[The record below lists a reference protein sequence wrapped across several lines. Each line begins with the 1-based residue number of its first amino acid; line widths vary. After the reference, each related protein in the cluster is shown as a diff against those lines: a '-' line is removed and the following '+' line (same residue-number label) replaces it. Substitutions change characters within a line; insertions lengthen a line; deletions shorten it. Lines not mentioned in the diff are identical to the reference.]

1 MLKFLLSG
9 LVIGVALAFEINGIL
24 HIANANFQAGNLPG
38 FLIWHIGSTVLTALV
53 LPTYL
58 SYKYQNS
65 WAMNLLFIYPIVFFI
80 PLLGI
85 IGLVFAI
92 MPSLLKADQ
101 PQAIPMHINKIREL
115 TEAVLGQDVPIGF
128 GAANP
133 ENNLHSHDPEM
144 RMNAVYATLK
154 LDDKAAIPLLRIAL
168 RDPVDDIRLLAYAL
182 IDRKEH
188 RISQRIEDVR
198 KKLASGNNQ
207 PGTRHLYR
215 TIVNDYWE
223 LAHLGLVEGET
234 LNYILNKAQDYLEKG
249 LQRYPKDRG
258 LHLQYAKLL
267 LRSGKAQ
274 EAYNEFKLAENLG
287 VSKQKLLLY
296 YAEIAYL
303 QRRFGDVKYYMGEL
317 SLINP
322 QPQIQQSQR
331 FWQPEIPV
339 VG

>member
-9 LVIGVALAFEINGIL
+9 LVISVALACEINGIL
-24 HIANANFQAGNLPG
+24 HIAKTNFQAGNLPG

-53 LPTYL
+53 LPISL
-58 SYKYQNS
+58 SHKYQDS
-65 WAMNLLFIYPIVFFI
+65 WAINLLFIFSMAFFI

-85 IGLVFAI
+85 VGLIFAVI
-92 MPSLLKADQ
+92 PGLLKAEQVQDL
-101 PQAIPMHINKIREL
+101 PMHINKIRALPEV
-115 TEAVLGQDVPIGF
+115 AIGQDLSIGN
-128 GAANP
+128 GLDNP
-133 ENNLHSHDPEM
+133 ESNMHSHDPEL

-154 LDDKAAIPLLRIAL
+154 LDDKVAIPLLRMAL

-188 RISQRIEDVR
+188 RISQRIEEAR
-198 KKLASGNNQ
+198 EKLASGNNQ
-207 PGTRHLYR
+207 LGTRHLYR
-215 TIVNDYWE
+215 SIVNDYWE

-234 LNYILNKAQDYLEKG
+234 LNYILNKAQDYLETG

-267 LRSGKAQ
+267 LRSGKSE
-274 EAYNEFKLAENLG
+274 EAYKEFKLAENLG
-287 VSKQKLLLY
+287 ISKQKLLLY

-303 QRRFGDVKYYMGEL
+303 QRRFSDVKRYMSEL
-317 SLINP
+317 KLINP

>member
-9 LVIGVALAFEINGIL
+9 LAIGVALAFEINGL
-24 HIANANFQAGNLPG
+24 LQIANTNFQAGNLPG
-38 FLIWHIGSTVLTALV
+38 FLIWHVGSTVLTSLV
-53 LPTYL
+53 LPTAL

-65 WAMNLLFIYPIVFFI
+65 WAMNLLFIFPIVFFI

-85 IGLVFAI
+85 IGLVLAV
-92 MPSLLKADQ
+92 MPGLLKADQ
-101 PQAIPMHINKIREL
+101 PQDMPMHINKIRALPEV
-115 TEAVLGQDVPIGF
+115 AISQDASIDNGV
-128 GAANP
+128 ANP
-133 ENNLHSHDPEM
+133 EKNIHSHDPEL

-154 LDDKAAIPLLRIAL
+154 LNDKAAIPLLRMAL

-188 RISQRIEDVR
+188 RISQRIEEAR

-207 PGTRHLYR
+207 PGVRHLYR
-215 TIVNDYWE
+215 SIVNDYWE

-234 LNYILNKAQDYLEKG
+234 LNYILNKAQDYLENG
-249 LQRYPKDRG
+249 LQLYPKDRG

-274 EAYNEFKLAENLG
+274 EAYNEFKLAESLG

-303 QRRFGDVKYYMGEL
+303 QRRFGDVKHYMGEL
-317 SLINP
+317 KLINP
-322 QPQIQQSQR
+322 QLRIQQSQR